1 VHELVGALRSYAWGS
16 RTALAQLCGRPVPSA
31 HPEAELWFGAHP
43 ADPAQVCT
51 DGRLASLLDVVAAD
65 PEHELGAVASAFG
78 GRLPFLLKILAA
90 EEPLSL
96 QAHPSADQARAGFDQ
111 ENRAR
116 VPLDS
121 PMRNYRDDSHKPEL
135 VVALERFEA
144 LAGFR
149 DPLRTVALL
158 RALAVPELMPYAEL
172 LAAQPDSAGL
182 RTLFTTWITLPQTAL
197 ATLLP
202 KLLDGCV
209 RYLSE
214 KPVPGADHSPAAAGP
229 TATAAGKEFAAEA
242 RTTLELAEAYP
253 GDAGVLA
260 ALLLNRL
267 TLEPGQGLYLDAGNL
282 HAYLRGIGVE
292 IMANSDNVL
301 RCGLTPKHVDVP
313 ELLRVLDFEPLRM
326 PIVEPVPVGTAL
338 GADSSGADSFRYP
351 TPAPEFALRRF
362 ELRAGAEPVSIP
374 QTGPGI
380 VLCTA
385 GVARLLEGSDEAKAS
400 ELKITPGRAAWISA
414 ADTDIR
420 AQAIDG
426 GAQLFC
432 ACVG

>member
-1 VHELVGALRSYAWGS
+1 MHELVGALRLYAWGS
-16 RTALAQLCGRPVPSA
+16 RTALAELCGRPVPSA

-43 ADPAQVCT
+43 ADPAYIRT
-51 DGRLASLLDVVAAD
+51 ERGKRSLLEVVSAE
-65 PEHELGAVASAFG
+65 PGRELGAAATRFD

-96 QAHPSADQARAGFDQ
+96 QAHPSAQQAAAGFAR
-111 ENRAR
+111 ENRTG

-149 DPLRTVALL
+149 DPMRTVELF
-158 RALAVPELMPYAEL
+158 RALDVPELGQYADL
-172 LAAQPDSAGL
+172 LAAQPDSDGL
-182 RTLFTTWITLPQTAL
+182 RTLFTSWITLPNAVL
-197 ATLLP
+197 DTLLP
-202 KLLDGCV
+202 AVLDGCV
-209 RYLSE
+209 RYLTN
-214 KPVPGADHSPAAAGP
+214 ARR
-229 TATAAGKEFAAEA
+229 EFAPVA
-242 RTTLELAEAYP
+242 RTTLELAESYP

-260 ALLLNRL
+260 SLLLNRI
-267 TLEPGQGLYLDAGNL
+267 TLLPGQGLFLAAGNM
-282 HAYLRGIGVE
+282 HAYLRGVAVE

-301 RCGLTPKHVDVP
+301 RGGLTPKHVDVP
-313 ELLRVLDFEPLRM
+313 ELLKVLDFEPIDL
-326 PIVEPVPVGTAL
+326 PLVLPEPAGDGSV
-338 GADSSGADSFRYP
+338 RYR

-362 ELRAGAEPVSIP
+362 DITEGSALIP
-374 QTGPGI
+374 LTDAGPGI

-385 GVARLLEGSDEAKAS
+385 GSAHLLDGISEVRLDRG
-400 ELKITPGRAAWISA
+400 TAAWISA

-420 AQAIDG
+420 ARAAG
-426 GAQLFC
+426 GPATLFC

>member
-1 VHELVGALRSYAWGS
+1 MHELVGALRSYAWGS
-16 RTALAQLCGRPVPSA
+16 RTALARLCGRPVPSA

-43 ADPAQVCT
+43 ADPAHV
-51 DGRLASLLDVVAAD
+51 RLENSTRSLLELVAAD
-65 PEHELGAVASAFG
+65 PERELGTAAPEFG

-96 QAHPSADQARAGFDQ
+96 QAHPSSAQARAGFER

-121 PMRNYRDDSHKPEL
+121 PMRNYRDENHKPEL
-135 VVALERFEA
+135 VVALDRFEA

-149 DPLRTVALL
+149 DPRRTVELL
-158 RALAVPELMPYAEL
+158 RALDVPGLRSYADL

-182 RTLFTTWITLPQTAL
+182 RTLFTTWITLPQHVL

-202 KLLDGCV
+202 QVLDGCV
-209 RYLSE
+209 RYLSV
-214 KPVPGADHSPAAAGP
+214 KGSR
-229 TATAAGKEFAAEA
+229 EFTAEA

-267 TLEPGQGLYLDAGNL
+267 TLEPGQGLFLAAGNL
-282 HAYLRGIGVE
+282 HAYLRGLGVE

-301 RCGLTPKHVDVP
+301 RGGLTPKHVDVP
-313 ELLRVLDFEPLRM
+313 ELLRVLDFEPIDL
-326 PIVEPVPVGTAL
+326 PVVLPEPAGDGSV
-338 GADSSGADSFRYP
+338 RYR

-362 ELRAGAEPVSIP
+362 DLTAGSGQVPLTSA
-374 QTGPGI
+374 GPGI

-385 GVARLLEGSDEAKAS
+385 GTARLLQDGTS
-400 ELKITPGRAAWISA
+400 LVLGRGAAAWISA
-414 ADTDIR
+414 ADSEIR
-420 AQAIDG
+420 AQAVEGD
-426 GAQLFC
+426 AQLFC
-432 ACVG
+432 ACVGGAA

>member
-1 VHELVGALRSYAWGS
+1 MHELVGALRSYAWGS

-43 ADPAQVCT
+43 ADPAHV
-51 DGRLASLLDVVAAD
+51 RLANSTRSLLELVADD
-65 PEHELGAVASAFG
+65 PERELGPAAPEFG

-96 QAHPSADQARAGFDQ
+96 QAHPSSAQARAGFER
-111 ENRAR
+111 ENLAR

-121 PMRNYRDDSHKPEL
+121 PMRNYRDENHKPEL
-135 VVALERFEA
+135 VVALDRFEA

-149 DPLRTVALL
+149 DPRRTVELL
-158 RALAVPELMPYAEL
+158 RALDVPGLRSYADL

-182 RTLFTTWITLPQTAL
+182 RTLFTTWITLPQNIL
-197 ATLLP
+197 GTLLP
-202 KLLDGCV
+202 QVLDGCV

-214 KPVPGADHSPAAAGP
+214 KGP
-229 TATAAGKEFAAEA
+229 REFTAEA

-267 TLEPGQGLYLDAGNL
+267 TLEPGQGLFLAAGNL
-282 HAYLRGIGVE
+282 HAYLRGLGVE

-301 RCGLTPKHVDVP
+301 RGGLTPKHVDVP
-313 ELLRVLDFEPLRM
+313 ELLRVLDFEPIDL
-326 PIVEPVPVGTAL
+326 PVVLPEPAGDGSL
-338 GADSSGADSFRYP
+338 LYR

-362 ELRAGAEPVSIP
+362 DLTAGSGRVPLTSA
-374 QTGPGI
+374 GPGI

-385 GVARLLEGSDEAKAS
+385 GTVRLWQGVS
-400 ELKITPGRAAWISA
+400 ELVLERGAAAWISA
-414 ADTDIR
+414 ADTEIR
-420 AQAIDG
+420 ARALDG
-426 GAQLFC
+426 DAQLFC
-432 ACVG
+432 ACVGDGH